1 MHETPE
7 KRRVL
12 LGITGSIAA
21 YKAVEL
27 ARILISRG
35 YEVRAVMT
43 ASAQKFVTAETLR
56 AITGRAV
63 VSDFWESSEIE
74 NIEHIEVADWA
85 DVYVI
90 APATAD
96 ALAKLALGI
105 SDTPLLAIALA
116 TRAPIVVAP
125 AMNVNM
131 LEHPATAENM
141 TILQKRGATLVEP
154 EEGALA
160 CGWNG
165 SGRLAEPWQIFYH
178 VRRALSA
185 GDFVGKRIVVTTGPT
200 REAIDPVRFV
210 SNRSSGKMGAAL
222 AREAFCRGADVTVIH
237 GPVKLDVP
245 AAVQT
250 HAIVTAAELK
260 DALFKELNSDQP
272 PDVVIMAA
280 AVADFKP
287 RRTAEQKLKK
297 QGMPNSI
304 ELEPN
309 DDILAAVGDWR
320 EKRRAPVLVGFAVE
334 TGDLEVL
341 LAEVR
346 SKLERKRV
354 DVMVGNFASEAF
366 DLDTNRVWIVDRH
379 GHEEEVSTSF
389 KGRVANK
396 VLNAIK
402 KL

>member
-1 MHETPE
+1 MHDTPE

-35 YEVRAVMT
+35 YQVRAVMT
-43 ASAQKFVTAETLR
+43 ASAQKFVSAETLR
-56 AITGRAV
+56 AITGSAV
-63 VSDFWESSEIE
+63 ISDFWESSEIE
-74 NIEHIEVADWA
+74 NIEHIEAADWA
-85 DVYVI
+85 DVFVI

-96 ALAKLALGI
+96 AIAKLALGI

-116 TRAPIVVAP
+116 TRAPILLAP

-131 LEHPATAENM
+131 LEHPATAENL
-141 TILQKRGATLVEP
+141 TILQKRGVMLVDP

-165 SGRLAEPWQIFYH
+165 SGRLADPWQIFYH
-178 VRRALSA
+178 TRRALSG
-185 GDFVGKRIVVTTGPT
+185 GDFAGKRVLVTTGPT

-237 GPVKLDVP
+237 GPVKVDLP
-245 AAVQT
+245 AAVVT
-250 HAIVTAAELK
+250 RPIVTASELK
-260 DALFKELNSDQP
+260 EALFSELNSDSP
-272 PDVVIMAA
+272 PDIVIMAA
-280 AVADFKP
+280 AVADFRPKL
-287 RRTAEQKLKK
+287 TSNQKLKK
-297 QGMPNSI
+297 QVMPKAI

-309 DDILAAVGDWR
+309 EDILAAVGDWR
-320 EKRRAPVLVGFAVE
+320 AQRRAPVLVGFAVE
-334 TGDLEVL
+334 TGDLDVL

-346 SKLERKRV
+346 SKMERKRV
-354 DVMVGNFASEAF
+354 DVMVGNLASEAF
-366 DLDTNRVWIVDRH
+366 DLDTNRVWIIDRH

>member
-56 AITGRAV
+56 AITGRPV
-63 VSDFWESSEIE
+63 VSDFWDSSEIE

-96 ALAKLALGI
+96 AIAKLALGI

-131 LEHPATAENM
+131 LEHPATAENL
-141 TILQKRGATLVEP
+141 TILQKRGVVLVDP

-178 VRRALSA
+178 TRRALSA
-185 GDFVGKRIVVTTGPT
+185 GDFIGKRIVVTTGPT

-210 SNRSSGKMGAAL
+210 SNRSSGKMGAAI

-245 AAVQT
+245 TAVQT
-250 HAIVTAAELK
+250 RAIVTATELK
-260 DALFKELNSDQP
+260 AALFSELNSDSP
-272 PDVVIMAA
+272 PDIVIMAA

-287 RRTAEQKLKK
+287 KLTAEQKLKK
-297 QGMPNSI
+297 QVMPKAI
-304 ELEPN
+304 ELESN
-309 DDILAAVGDWR
+309 EDILAAVGDWR
-320 EKRRAPVLVGFAVE
+320 SDKRAPVLVGFAVE
-334 TGDLEVL
+334 TGDLDVL

-346 SKLERKRV
+346 GKLERKRV
-354 DVMVGNFASEAF
+354 DVMVGNFANEAF
-366 DLDTNRVWIVDRH
+366 DLDTNRVWIIDRH
-379 GHEEEVSTSF
+379 GHEEEVATSF

-396 VLNAIK
+396 ILNAIK